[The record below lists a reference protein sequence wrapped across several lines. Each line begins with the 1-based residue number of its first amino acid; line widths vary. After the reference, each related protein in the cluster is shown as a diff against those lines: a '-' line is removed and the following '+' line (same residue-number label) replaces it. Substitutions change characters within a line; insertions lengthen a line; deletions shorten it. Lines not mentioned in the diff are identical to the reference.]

1 MPRTIPKC
9 PSLATPCYFVEM
21 LHIIATLTINHE
33 EDELVV
39 NLDDFNHE
47 FNNLSVPIQTQR
59 APRLTSSRSVMNSI
73 LILTQIN
80 VHSWCILKSS

>member
-1 MPRTIPKC
+1 MPRIIPKC

-39 NLDDFNHE
+39 NLDDFNHDLTTQVFQFKPKE
-47 FNNLSVPIQTQR
+47 FQD
-59 APRLTSSRSVMNSI
+59 
-73 LILTQIN
+73 
-80 VHSWCILKSS
+80 